1 MLHGR
6 LLAARRTEPAAL
18 AGSWELPGGKVDDAE
33 DPERAVVRELGE
45 ELGCEAEVLRR
56 LPGEQSLTGGHRLW
70 AYECRL
76 VAGEPKPR
84 EHDAVRW
91 LAPEELADV
100 SWLPADVPF
109 VDALR
114 ERLLDG
120 EPMAG
125 GNVGGA
131 VRIGSTVRRPTG
143 PWTPAVHALLAHLDV
158 VGLDGVPRVL
168 GVDDREREVLTYVPG
183 RVAAQDGETVRDV
196 DVQQLGEWLR
206 RYHAAVLDFRP
217 PPGAPWRTMDR
228 SLAAGEIVCHHDVAP
243 YNAVMADDRLAGVI
257 DWDMAGPGLPMEDLS
272 FAAWNCVPLHADV
285 GAVES
290 ARRLR
295 LLCSAY
301 GSADPGAVLAGV
313 VPRIETAVAKIAAGQ
328 RAGDPGMCN
337 LAAVGE
343 PERTAKAVAGLRHR
357 LPAITVALSG

>member
-1 MLHGR
+1 VLHGR

-76 VAGEPKPR
+76 VAGEPEPR
-84 EHDAVRW
+84 EHDALRW
-91 LAPEELADV
+91 LAPEELDEV
-100 SWLPADVPF
+100 EWLPADVPF

-114 ERLLDG
+114 ERLVDG
-120 EPMAG
+120 EPMVG

-143 PWTPAVHALLAHLDV
+143 PWTPAVHALLAHLDA

-168 GVDDREREVLTYVPG
+168 GVDEREREVLTYVPG
-183 RVAAQDGETVRDV
+183 RTVDV
-196 DVQQLGEWLR
+196 DSERPNDELLVSAVGWLR
-206 RYHAAVLDFRP
+206 RFHAAVGTYRP
-217 PPGAPWRTMDR
+217 AGAVSWRQVRRALTTD
-228 SLAAGEIVCHHDVAP
+228 EIVCHHDPGA
-243 YNAVMADDRLAGVI
+243 YNWVVQDACLAGVI
-257 DWDMAGPGLPMEDLS
+257 DWDMAGPGTALQDVGFL
-272 FAAWNCVPLHADV
+272 AWTGVPLFREVPVADV
-285 GAVES
+285 

-295 LLCSAY
+295 LVAGTY
-301 GSADPGAVLAGV
+301 RGIEPMDVLHA
-313 VPRIETAVAKIAAGQ
+313 AVARMELACERIATGQ
-328 RAGDPGMCN
+328 AAGDPGM
-337 LAAVGE
+337 LALGRTGE
-343 PERTAKAVAGLRHR
+343 PARTRWRIARLRDR
-357 LPAITVALSG
+357 LPAITAALG